1 MRCDRPAVRIA
12 ISGTHSAGKSTLLEA
27 LSGALP
33 KYAIVE
39 EPYHVMVE
47 DGYEF
52 ADPPE
57 LEDFE
62 AQIEHAIESLS
73 DAGANTLFDRSPAD
87 FVAYI
92 EALEHAEA
100 FDREDWLA
108 RVSEAMQ
115 TLDLVVF
122 VPIEAGDR
130 TARRNSDHDP
140 ALRGKVDKRL
150 REIWVDDALGFGVE
164 VIEVKGSIAQRA
176 QTVIAH
182 MRRAAT

>member
-33 KYAIVE
+33 KYATVE
-39 EPYHVMVE
+39 EPYDVMAE